1 VRIKYGGKI
10 SMKKWLLLIVVTGV
24 LIGCGQQEDEV
35 TPNESVN
42 DESEEN
48 VLEEA
53 STDSNVKAEASEEN
67 EEAVTKESDQQLTTT
82 SLESEDDSQ
91 KSKDATKEQSVDEQE
106 IDIEFIKNELKIGM
120 TENDVK
126 NLIGDPSKTGSD
138 AMTAQPFWRY
148 NIRPAKG
155 YYFEGP
161 YDNPEIIDALDT
173 EGLKNN
179 EVDIILG
186 LLWKEGKVDFISASY
201 ATENDEIITYRMFE
215 DGTTD
220 ES

>member
-1 VRIKYGGKI
+1 
-10 SMKKWLLLIVVTGV
+10 MKKWLLLIVVTGV

-82 SLESEDDSQ
+82 SQESEDDSQ

-120 TENDVK
+120 IEQEVK
-126 NLIGDPSKTGSD
+126 ELIGEPFKKGYD
-138 AMTAQPFWRY
+138 AKNAEPTWLY
-148 NIRPAKG
+148 NIRPIKG
-155 YYFEGP
+155 YYFEQP
-161 YDNPEIIDALDT
+161 FENEDIVDAIDE
-173 EGLKNN
+173 EGLKNG
-179 EVDIILG
+179 EVEIILFIT
-186 LLWKEGKVDFISASY
+186 WEEDKVSYVNASY
-201 ATENDEIITYRMFE
+201 TNDKGQIKKYRLFE
-215 DGTTD
+215 DRTVK